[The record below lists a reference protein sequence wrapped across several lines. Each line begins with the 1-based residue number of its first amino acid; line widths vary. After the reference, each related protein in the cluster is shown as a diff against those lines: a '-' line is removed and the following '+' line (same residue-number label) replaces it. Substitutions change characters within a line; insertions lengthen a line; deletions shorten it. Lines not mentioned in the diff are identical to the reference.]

1 MRERRRRAPVARPGR
16 LAYTR
21 RMDIIARTP
30 IDPYAPRTVTV
41 TGTGTVRV
49 APDIATL
56 RLGVAVQRPSV
67 AEAQAAAA
75 ETMRRVLD
83 ALAVA
88 GIADADLRTTALSVH
103 PQHDYPRDGTSPRLT
118 GYQVQNVVSATVRD
132 LGRVAETVDA
142 ALAAGATT
150 LDGLSFDVAD
160 PSVAESA
167 ARARAMAEARAKA
180 DELAAAADAVVVR
193 VLSIAERGADAPIPV
208 PRMMAER
215 MIAAS
220 APPTPIEAG
229 TSEVEASVSV
239 VYEIA

>member
-103 PQHDYPRDGTSPRLT
+103 PQHDYPRDGTPPRLT

-229 TSEVEASVSV
+229 TSEVEAFVSV

>member
-118 GYQVQNVVSATVRD
+118 GYQVQNVVSATRP
-132 LGRVAETVDA
+132 RSRTVDT

-229 TSEVEASVSV
+229 TSEVEAFVSV